1 MNSMMWSTAVIG
13 SVRAGSLLSTEKYEI
28 YEIKDQRN
36 WTYSMHERMY
46 VLVGGNE
53 GTLFYRTTRINNSF
67 RQLCATAYSAA
78 LAAISIRRDSGS
90 THCSAVYYP

>member
-1 MNSMMWSTAVIG
+1 MKGKILGRPKSRCEDNA
-13 SVRAGSLLSTEKYEI
+13 
-28 YEIKDQRN
+28 
-36 WTYSMHERMY
+36 
-46 VLVGGNE
+46 

-67 RQLCATAYSAA
+67 RPLCATADSAA